1 MDDAGYECDLLRN
14 EEDFARD
21 ESKLLIIDT
30 GKPLIDGMDIYARI
44 RRQGMARP
52 AIIVTRPS
60 TEGGDTLSGLRD
72 VTVTGILN
80 KPFDPLALLGQLS
93 TLAVQS

>member
-1 MDDAGYECDLLRN
+1 
-14 EEDFARD
+14 
-21 ESKLLIIDT
+21 
-30 GKPLIDGMDIYARI
+30 MDIYARI

-80 KPFDPLALLGQLS
+80 KPFDPLALLGQLN